1 MFIREAVKNVRGK
14 KYVQHHLV
22 ESVRT
27 PAGPRQRLVLNLGQ
41 ISMPRDKWKEL
52 ADTIESEL
60 HNQSRLFVT
69 DPETEKSARYYAK
82 KIIRKKLSGE
92 AGSSEQDSPEFESA
106 DIDSV
111 SVSDAGSMGAEHVAL
126 SQMREYGF
134 DKMLKEH
141 GFDEKQTDY
150 AKMLIVGRLIHPSG
164 ERETVRRINE
174 NSAVCELSGTDAGIY
189 DNALRRTAICLWEK
203 HEKTEQRLAEAAKR
217 IFSLK
222 ETVILYD
229 LTNTYFEGS
238 RKDSDMAKP
247 GRSEERRNSPLIT
260 LALIADEDGFPENSK
275 ILEGSVSE
283 PGTLEKAPDELSV
296 LTDGFNAWKT
306 IVIDAGIATEDN
318 LKIIKSRQYRYIAVS
333 GKKSYEEGLWEEGR
347 GREIRLSDGKTKLMI
362 KLAKT
367 DGEAYLLCHSEAKE
381 AKETKMLAKRFEKFE
396 NALRKMKEG
405 LKKKRTQKNYE
416 KIIER
421 IGRLREKYGV
431 GSLYDIEVRE
441 EDGLAT
447 EIIFSK
453 NPNGKAR
460 ERRVGDYVLRTD
472 RPDLTDEE
480 ISKIHRSL
488 TTIED
493 SFRYMKSDPGM
504 RPIYHKRDDM
514 CKAHIFVT
522 VLAYH
527 IIIGILK
534 KLKTKGVHH
543 RRNTIRNIFSN
554 HIRVTTAFNAE
565 NGDTIHVR
573 TSTTP
578 TSEQQSIYDKLNI
591 DNRPLNRVR
600 TRIPLKKKQKRDAD
614 LKM

>member
-1 MFIREAVKNVRGK
+1 MFIREAIKNVRGK

-27 PAGPRQRLVLNLGQ
+27 PAGPRQRLVLNLGR

-69 DPETEKSARYYAK
+69 DPETEISARYYAK
-82 KIIRKKLSGE
+82 KIIRKKLSDE
-92 AGSSEQDSPEFESA
+92 AGSSERDRQNPNSPEFESV
-106 DIDSV
+106 DISSV
-111 SVSDAGSMGAEHVAL
+111 SVSDARSMGAEHVVL

-134 DKMLKEH
+134 DKILREQ

-150 AKMLIVGRLIHPSG
+150 VKMLIVGRLIHPSS
-164 ERETVRRINE
+164 ERETVRWINE
-174 NSAVCELSGTDAGIY
+174 NSAVCELLGTDARTY
-189 DNALRRTAICLWEK
+189 DNALHRSAICLWEK
-203 HEKTEQRLAEAAKR
+203 HEKTEQGLAEAAKR

-238 RKDSDMAKP
+238 KKDSDIAKP
-247 GRSEERRNSPLIT
+247 GRSKERRNSPLMT
-260 LALIADEDGFPENSK
+260 LALIADEDGFPKNSK

-283 PGTLEKAPDELSV
+283 PGTLEKALDDLSV

-318 LKIIKSRQYRYIAVS
+318 LKIIRNRQYKYIAVS
-333 GKKSYEEGLWEEGR
+333 RKKSYEEGLWEEGK
-347 GREIRLSDGKTKLMI
+347 GKEIRLSDGKTKLMI

-367 DGEAYLLCHSEAKE
+367 DEEAYLLCHSEAKE
-381 AKETKMLAKRFEKFE
+381 AKERKILAKRFEKFE
-396 NALRKMKEG
+396 NALRKLKEG
-405 LKKKRTQKNYE
+405 LKKKRTQKSYD

-421 IGRLREKYGV
+421 IGRLRERYGV

-460 ERRVGDYVLRTD
+460 EKRVGDYVLRTN
-472 RPDLTDEE
+472 RLDLTDEE

-493 SFRYMKSDPGM
+493 SFRHMKSDLGM
-504 RPIYHKRDDM
+504 RPNYHKRDDM
-514 CKAHIFVT
+514 SKAHIFIT
-522 VLAYH
+522 VIAYH

-543 RRNTIRNIFSN
+543 RWNTIRNIFSN
-554 HIRVTTAFNAE
+554 HMRITTTFNAE

-578 TSEQQSIYDKLNI
+578 TSEQQNIYDKLNI

-600 TRIPLKKKQKRDAD
+600 TRIPLKKVRKRC
-614 LKM
+614 